1 MSYVEAH
8 GTGTSLGDPIEI
20 TGLRRAFGGAEGVG
34 ACAIGSVKSN
44 IGHLESAA
52 GIAGLTKVL
61 LQLKH
66 GRLVPSLHAGELN
79 PQIDFAASGFRVQR
93 ESGEWPVRVVEGVVV
108 PRRAGV
114 SSFGAGGSNAHVVV
128 EEFTGTG
135 ADTGAG
141 VELVA
146 GAQRVGDPLVFV
158 VSARDEERLREY
170 AGRLGAFLERERV
183 ALADVAYTLHTGR

>member
-1 MSYVEAH
+1 MEPGSVSYVEAH

-20 TGLRRAFGGAEGVG
+20 TGLRRAFGGAEGVGAEG

-135 ADTGAG
+135 AG

-183 ALADVAYTLHTGR
+183 ALA